1 LGGLSLT
8 GFSPSFVHGNFAVSP
23 GGADNM
29 DERSSG
35 ALESLAGPLYV
46 LALLL
51 VVTPPVDVLANV
63 WPPRLGEVSWRYGTV
78 GASSGYLLTPLLGLG
93 LACLI
98 AIARRQRIMLR
109 VLAVVC
115 LVAGVMLVI
124 AAIDFAM
131 DAAQLRHTVPT
142 TPALARWAFDV
153 GAAKAIFKNLSAAVC
168 FVWLGWATRRAQRAL
183 GAGGKHTPP
192 PLVGHATERGQ

>member
-1 LGGLSLT
+1 M
-8 GFSPSFVHGNFAVSP
+8 N
-23 GGADNM
+23 
-29 DERSSG
+29 ERSPG

-63 WPPRLGEVSWRYGTV
+63 WPLRLGEVSWRYGTV
-78 GASSGYLLTPLLGLG
+78 GASSGYLLTPLLGLA

-98 AIARRQRIMLR
+98 AIACRQRLMLR
-109 VLAVVC
+109 VLSVVC

-124 AAIDFAM
+124 AAIDFAL

-142 TPALARWAFDV
+142 TPTLARWAFDV
-153 GAAKAIFKNLSAAVC
+153 GAAKAIFKHLSAAVGL
-168 FVWLGWATRRAQRAL
+168 FWLGLATRRARRAL
-183 GAGGKHTPP
+183 GSDGKHAAP
-192 PLVGHATERGQ
+192 PLVGHAAERSQ